1 MDETIKSN
9 FNFILEYKITDKI
22 DKEYLPMIEDILKMV
37 LLQVFIQFMLFV
49 RNPYEHSLFDTRFI
63 EVLIYLT
70 LALCVYWLLFKRLVK
85 LT

>member
-1 MDETIKSN
+1 MDEAIKSN
-9 FNFILEYKITDKI
+9 FNFIFEYNISDKI
-22 DKEYLPMIEDILKMV
+22 GEEYVPMIEDIMKMV
-37 LLQVFIQFMLFV
+37 MLQVFIQFMLFV